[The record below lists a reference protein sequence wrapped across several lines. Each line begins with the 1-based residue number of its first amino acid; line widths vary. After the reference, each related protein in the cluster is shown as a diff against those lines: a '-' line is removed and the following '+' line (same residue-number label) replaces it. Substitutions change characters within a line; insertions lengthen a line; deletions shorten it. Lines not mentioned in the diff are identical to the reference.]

1 MIEHENCISIIR
13 NEKISRPTFVIRHRS
28 LETSLEK
35 FESLNCEILY
45 PVKTNPDDYI
55 LSYLIE
61 RGIDSF
67 DVASIGEVEKISGL
81 SKKYNKELQMYFMH
95 PVKPR
100 DAIREAYFDYGI
112 RHFSLDS
119 HKELEKILE
128 ETNNAEDL
136 NLHVRIS
143 IPNSYS
149 EINLS
154 EKFGINLQESHS
166 LLERTKKNSKKV
178 GICFH
183 VGSQCMHP
191 DAYKHAIQLTS
202 NIANE
207 IGIDYFNIGGGFP
220 SIYPGL
226 SPTTMDE
233 FFSVIHAGFNSLKNK
248 SSIKFLSEPGRAIVA
263 ECMSLIVQVNLKRG
277 NTLYINDGIYG
288 NLFDAGFPKLVF
300 PTRLLK
306 EEISEDL
313 IPFQLYG
320 PTCDSLDKMEG
331 PFYLPSNVEEGD
343 YIEIGQVGSY
353 SKSMTSEFN
362 GFRNESRTFLVKD
375 SPIISMYK

>member
-1 MIEHENCISIIR
+1 MVEYESCLSLIQHFSIT
-13 NEKISRPTFVIRHRS
+13 RPTFVVRKNS
-28 LETSLEK
+28 LDKSLQK
-35 FESLNCEILY
+35 FKSLKCQILY
-45 PVKTNPDDYI
+45 PVKTNPDEFI
-55 LSYLIE
+55 LSYFIE
-61 RGIDSF
+61 NGIDSF
-67 DVASIGEVEKISGL
+67 DVASIGEIEKIQSL
-81 SKKYNKELQMYFMH
+81 ANYHNKNLKTYFMH

-100 DAIREAYFDYGI
+100 DAIKKAYFEHNI
-112 RHFSLDS
+112 THFSLDS
-119 HKELEKILE
+119 QKELEKILE
-128 ETNNAEDL
+128 ETNHAKDL
-136 NLHVRIS
+136 NLHVRVS
-143 IPNSYS
+143 IPNSHS

-154 EKFGINLQESHS
+154 EKFGVNLQEAHS
-166 LLERTKKNSKKV
+166 LLRDAKKHSKKV

-191 DAYKHAIQLTS
+191 DAYKNAIKLTS
-202 NIANE
+202 NLANE
-207 IGIDYFNIGGGFP
+207 IGVDYFNIGGGFP
-220 SIYPGL
+220 SSYPGL
-226 SPTTMDE
+226 SPQSMDS
-233 FFSVIHAGFNSLKNK
+233 FFETIHSSFSLLNNK
-248 SSIKFLSEPGRAIVA
+248 ESITFLSEPGRALVA
-263 ECMSLIVQVNLKRG
+263 ESMSLVVQVNLRKG
-277 NTLYINDGIYG
+277 NQLYINDGIYG

-362 GFRNESRTFLVKD
+362 GFRNNAEMFFVKD
-375 SPIISMYK
+375 SPIISMY